1 MNGAGMGETGAMAEG
16 QPQILFSG
24 LMFFITNMFLSNTV
38 GIITSNEKCDV
49 KEPHPHPTMLFS
61 PSPGMNGKINQVAD

>member
-24 LMFFITNMFLSNTV
+24 LTFFITNMFLSNTV
-38 GIITSNEKCDV
+38 GIITSNEKPPPDNAV
-49 KEPHPHPTMLFS
+49 LS
-61 PSPGMNGKINQVAD
+61 